1 MVTKL
6 VLVPQPKYILFYAQ
20 GPLGRILL
28 HAGAAQK
35 GQKCG
40 LKYVIHISGGPVW
53 TSVEHT
59 YTEQWNYAGMIS
71 ICGVFLNIRN

>member
-1 MVTKL
+1 MQTQCQQKSGTEDPLCSRETILKMTLDMVAG
-6 VLVPQPKYILFYAQ
+6 PQEE
-20 GPLGRILL
+20 
-28 HAGAAQK
+28 
-35 GQKCG
+35 KCG